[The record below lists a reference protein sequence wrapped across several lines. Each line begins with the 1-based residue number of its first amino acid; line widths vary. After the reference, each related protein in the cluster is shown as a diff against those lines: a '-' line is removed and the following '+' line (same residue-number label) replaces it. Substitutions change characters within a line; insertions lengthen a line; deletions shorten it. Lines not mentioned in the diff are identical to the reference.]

1 MMVKLR
7 VIFGNLRLKLYSP
20 ASTAQENYLNL
31 RRPGISVDTNW
42 TLVPLSVST
51 VHHFVEL
58 SCYGAR
64 QWAGGAIMKGIFYL
78 FPMPGVE
85 LTRCT
90 IVAGRPRQVARHKL
104 ALE

>member
-1 MMVKLR
+1 MGAFSMIVKLR
-7 VIFGNLRLKLYSP
+7 VISGNLRLKLYSP

-58 SCYGAR
+58 SCYGGR
-64 QWAGGAIMKGIFYL
+64 QR
-78 FPMPGVE
+78 E
-85 LTRCT
+85 R
-90 IVAGRPRQVARHKL
+90 
-104 ALE
+104 